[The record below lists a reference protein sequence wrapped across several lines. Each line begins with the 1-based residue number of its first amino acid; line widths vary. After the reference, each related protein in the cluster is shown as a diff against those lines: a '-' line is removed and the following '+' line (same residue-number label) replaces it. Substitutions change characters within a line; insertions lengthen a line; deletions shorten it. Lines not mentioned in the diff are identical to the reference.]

1 MNQARFCRAAIV
13 GLSLFAVTACFVRP
27 SAVSALTQKPS
38 PQQFVLFDATFRY
51 SKQDADSSIPS
62 KSHYYIYGYR
72 LNQQRPKNWTS
83 PVDFRNG
90 TVHIRVEVL
99 EKPESDDA
107 VQWSLCYI
115 PNKGQGNG
123 YGCAGT
129 DRYTSKGVYE
139 KDVSMTEFWEN
150 KGIVWSEGIKQM
162 DLVMKDK
169 DGVKVHLRPDPE
181 KFLPTKVRFTMI
193 QVAAGAKYDPSL
205 VPNIPHNN

>member
-1 MNQARFCRAAIV
+1 MQNLRSWRV
-13 GLSLFAVTACFVRP
+13 GF
-27 SAVSALTQKPS
+27 VSAGLLGLLGTLVAVARTPQKQPAS
-38 PQQFVLFDATFRY
+38 TSSQQFVLFDATFNY
-51 SKQDADSSIPS
+51 DKKDADNSIPS

-72 LNQQRPKNWTS
+72 LNPQRPKNWTS

-90 TVHIRVEVL
+90 TVHVRVEVL
-99 EKPESDDA
+99 EKPESDEA

-115 PNKGQGNG
+115 PNQGQGNG

-129 DRYTSKGVYE
+129 DRYTRKGIYE

-205 VPNIPHNN
+205 VPNIKH